1 MSGRPL
7 RAALLAASTLA
18 LAGCPEAY
26 VRSLADVYAFQ
37 LPKEPAR
44 LREAA
49 AKYEEKGD
57 PVALEDALVAYDK
70 LAEIE
75 PNVYDDLWHA
85 ARVAT
90 ELGDQARGTDGNKAR
105 RKKFALKAKDYAQK
119 AIALDGKRG
128 EGHYYLAIALGLE
141 ASTKSVG
148 AFDLLPKMQEQAKLA
163 IAADGKIDHAGP
175 HRLMAALLIM
185 APPWPASV
193 GDVDEG
199 LQEAKKAVEL
209 AGDYPPN
216 RLYLGE
222 ALMKND
228 QRDAARTELQAV
240 LKSPPPPAEEIKHKR
255 WVNEAR
261 QMLAELE
268 KKK

>member
-1 MSGRPL
+1 MSGRV
-7 RAALLAASTLA
+7 AGVALAAASVLGLT
-18 LAGCPEAY
+18 GCPETY

-37 LPKEPAR
+37 LPKEPAK

-49 AKYEEKGD
+49 AKYEQKGD
-57 PVALEDALVAYDK
+57 AISLEDALVAYDK
-70 LAEIE
+70 LLETD
-75 PNVYDDLWHA
+75 PKSYDDLWHA

-90 ELGDQARGTDGNKAR
+90 ELGDQSRADGNKAR
-105 RKKFALKAKDYAQK
+105 RRKFALRAKDYATR
-119 AIALDGKRG
+119 AVAVEPKRA

-141 ASTKSVG
+141 ASTRSVG

-163 IAADGKIDHAGP
+163 IAADGTVDHAGP
-175 HRLMAALLIM
+175 HRLMAALLIT

-199 LQEAKKAVEL
+199 LQEAKKAVEI
-209 AGDYPPN
+209 AGDYPAN

-228 QRDAARTELQAV
+228 QRDAARAELQSVVASQ
-240 LKSPPPPAEEIKHKR
+240 SPPDEEIKHKR
-255 WVNEAR
+255 WVAEA
-261 QMLAELE
+261 QHVLAELE